1 MIMYRYADLH
11 VPCVVCRV
19 EQPLARME
27 LSPRGGH
34 WCWRCQLK
42 AQIAEHAPRGLYG
55 SAPRP
60 LTRFA
65 HGAILT
71 IGVGA
76 GVLLA
81 GYILLLFASVFMF
94 RC

>member
-1 MIMYRYADLH
+1 MIMYRNADLR
-11 VPCVVCRV
+11 VPCAVCRV

-34 WCWRCQLK
+34 WCWRCQLS
-42 AQIAEHAPRGLYG
+42 AQIAEHAPGGLYG
-55 SAPRP
+55 HAPRP
-60 LTRFA
+60 LSRLA
-65 HGAILT
+65 HGAALT
-71 IGVGA
+71 VGVGA

-81 GYILLLFASVFMF
+81 GYLLLYLVAALTF